1 MIKLKKENSIISV
14 TSPYNADFIKRAKQ
28 IGGKWNSRQKTWDIP
43 EEAEKELRQILAE
56 IYGWLEGGSDK
67 KIEIEFNAE
76 DFEAF
81 ENIKIGT
88 VVAATRFSRDTQV
101 KVASGFRV
109 TKGEFKN
116 SGGSAKYPAPEA
128 DGIVMKGSIP
138 LFVYDHLSKEERA
151 KIKVQAD
158 DIKSALETEKET
170 LLKRLAEIEKELK
183 KYEGE

>member
-43 EEAEKELRQILAE
+43 EEAEKELRQIL
-56 IYGWLEGGSDK
+56 
-67 KIEIEFNAE
+67 
-76 DFEAF
+76 FEAF

-88 VVAATRFSRDTQV
+88 VVAEDAATRFSRDTQV